1 MEFKSKNPLLT
12 GKSYEKSGQQN
23 VYSVDGSHIID
34 YNDTMTVKGTI
45 NKTFI
50 LFGLL
55 LVGAVVPFY
64 MALNGINPYIPGI
77 VSLFVALGMVIACT
91 LSPKNAA
98 FLAPAYA
105 LFEGVFIGSV
115 SIFFEMMYPGIVLQA
130 VAGTL
135 VTFGVCL
142 ALYRFGIVKV
152 TEQFRSIV
160 IGATAAIGTYY
171 LISAL
176 FYWIGGVSFFHRGNS
191 LMSIGFSVV
200 VIVIAAMSLILDF
213 DMIDKGVKQ
222 RMPKHME
229 WFSGMGLIVTLVWLY
244 LEFLRL
250 LSKLQSRN

>member
-12 GKSYEKSGQQN
+12 GKSYEKSAQQN
-23 VYSVDGSHIID
+23 VYSVDASHIID
-34 YNDTMTVKGTI
+34 YNNTMTVKGTI

-77 VSLFVALGMVIACT
+77 VSLFIALGMVIACT
-91 LSPKNAA
+91 FSPKNAA

-105 LFEGVFIGSV
+105 LFEGVFIGAISL
-115 SIFFEMMYPGIVLQA
+115 FFEAMYPGIVLQG

-142 ALYRFGIVKV
+142 ALYRFGVVKV

-160 IGATAAIGTYY
+160 FAATAAIATYY
-171 LISAL
+171 FISML
-176 FYWIGGVSFFHRGNS
+176 FYWIGGVSFFHHNNS
-191 LMSIGFSVV
+191 GISIGFSIV

-213 DMIDKGVKQ
+213 DMIEKGVQQ